1 MENEIKSLLK
11 DDEKLLWCGK
21 PEPFVTSDAEYKG
34 KTKSSLI
41 FWAIIC
47 GIIEACYLSI
57 AATAGKS
64 VNILIVLAIIL
75 FCGMFVFIRIS
86 EAGRVRKLIYALTD
100 KNIILKGK
108 TTKICP
114 YDTIK
119 YCDFET
125 DKAGT
130 TSLICGAQ
138 TDHIGREIDPRLLTI
153 LCMGRGVKGDVL
165 SDSLAMYSL
174 PQDAVAILKERLPIG
189 SRY

>member
-11 DDEKLLWCGK
+11 GDEQLLWCGK
-21 PEPFVTSDAEYKG
+21 PEPFVTGDAEYKG

-47 GIIEACYLSI
+47 AIIEACYLSVV
-57 AATAGKS
+57 ATVGKS
-64 VNILIVLAIIL
+64 VNFLVVFFILAFCAL
-75 FCGMFVFIRIS
+75 FVCIRIS
-86 EAGRVRKLIYALTD
+86 EAARVRKLTYALTD
-100 KNIILKGK
+100 TNIILKGK

-114 YDTIK
+114 YNIIK

-130 TSLICGAQ
+130 TSLVCGAQ

-153 LCMGRGVKGDVL
+153 LCMGRSVKGDIL
-165 SDSLAMYSL
+165 ADSLAMYSL
-174 PQDAVAILKERLPIG
+174 PEEAIAILKERLPIG

>member
-1 MENEIKSLLK
+1 MENEIKALLK
-11 DDEKLLWCGK
+11 DDEQLLWCGK
-21 PEPFVTSDAEYKG
+21 PEPFVTNDAEYKG
-34 KTKSSLI
+34 KLRASLI

-47 GIIEACYLSI
+47 LIIEACYLSI
-57 AATAGKS
+57 VSS
-64 VNILIVLAIIL
+64 VEQSANLFIVIGIIAICGLFIL
-75 FCGMFVFIRIS
+75 FRLS
-86 EAGRVRKLIYALTD
+86 DAGRVRKLVYALTD
-100 KNIILKGK
+100 KNIILKGS

-114 YDTIK
+114 YSSIK

-153 LCMGRGVKGDVL
+153 ICMSRGAKGDVL
-165 SDSLAMYSL
+165 ADSLAMYSL
-174 PQDAVAILKERLPIG
+174 SKDAIAILKERLPIG